1 VFSVVASLVAYVAI
15 PETHVESGTRKSVK
29 PWDVDT
35 STAAVTVGMINFAVL
50 FVYIGALFATLVLFL
65 GANDISVLGFAEQGT
80 SGVFMAVTV
89 VAAGVFMFGGGYLS
103 DRRQSRVPT
112 LVVFLVVTVVG
123 FVLLAYA
130 SSLVTV
136 TVACLFIGAGQG
148 GTSGP
153 LMALLSDLTPD
164 ERMGRAIGTNNV
176 LGDVGAGLGPIL
188 TLPLVNTVGFKPVY
202 LTCAAFPLLAVA
214 ILLAGIYRET
224 GRFRPAVDLDDT

>member
-1 VFSVVASLVAYVAI
+1 
-15 PETHVESGTRKSVK
+15 
-29 PWDVDT
+29 
-35 STAAVTVGMINFAVL
+35 MINFAVL

-112 LVVFLVVTVVG
+112 LVAFLAVTVVG

-130 SSLVTV
+130 SSVVTM

-214 ILLAGIYRET
+214 ILLGGIYRET